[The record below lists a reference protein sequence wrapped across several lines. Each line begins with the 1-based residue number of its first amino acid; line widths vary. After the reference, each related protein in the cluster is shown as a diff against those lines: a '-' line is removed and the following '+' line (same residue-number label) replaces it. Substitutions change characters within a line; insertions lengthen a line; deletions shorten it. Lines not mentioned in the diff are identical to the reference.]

1 MVGID
6 KDEIAVIKLVGS
18 RMREARELNKLPVH
32 VAADR
37 LGIPKPL
44 LEKLEVGFDVPSL
57 PLKWVRQA
65 SLIFDVSVDYLLG
78 FSDDWETDPKTRQ
91 DREFGAYIHQA
102 QTQLFSQW
110 AVKQMNLE
118 RQVEAMAVAVGT
130 LPAEIEAIV
139 EALNTFRGMNPD
151 FDKLPA
157 GSMLLHR
164 IKRVSEKA
172 QEARRVL
179 TRNKVIPL

>member
-1 MVGID
+1 MVD

-18 RMREARELNKLPVH
+18 RMREARELCKLPVH

-65 SLIFDVSVDYLLG
+65 SLVYDVSLDYLFG
-78 FSDDWETDPKTRQ
+78 YTDDWELAEETKQ
-91 DREFGAYIHQA
+91 GREIGAWIHQ
-102 QTQLFSQW
+102 QQSTLFAEW
-110 AVKQMNLE
+110 AVKQLRLE
-118 RQVEAMAVAVGT
+118 RQVEAMTAAVGI
-130 LPAEIEAIV
+130 LPVEIEAIAG
-139 EALNTFRGMNPD
+139 ALDVFQAMNPD
-151 FDKLPA
+151 FDRLPA

-164 IKRVSEKA
+164 IKRASEKA
-172 QEARRVL
+172 QEARRAL
-179 TRNKVIPL
+179 IRNQVTG

>member
-65 SLIFDVSVDYLLG
+65 SRVYDVSLDYLFG
-78 FSDDWETDPKTRQ
+78 YSDDWEVAEETKQ
-91 DREFGAYIHQA
+91 GREIGAYIHQE
-102 QTQLFSQW
+102 QSKLFSRW
-110 AVKQMNLE
+110 AVRQMNLE
-118 RQVEAMAVAVGT
+118 RQVEAMTAVVGT

-157 GSMLLHR
+157 GSMLQHR
-164 IKRVSEKA
+164 IQRAHEKA
-172 QEARRVL
+172 QEARRALLRHQV
-179 TRNKVIPL
+179 TG

>member
-1 MVGID
+1 MVD
-6 KDEIAVIKLVGS
+6 KDEVAIVKLVGG
-18 RMREARELNKLPVH
+18 RMREARELCKLTVYE
-32 VAADR
+32 AADR

-65 SLIFDVSVDYLLG
+65 SLIYDVSVDFLLG
-78 FSDDWETDPKTRQ
+78 FSDDWEVDPKTRQ
-91 DREFGAYIHQA
+91 DREFAAYVHAEQA
-102 QTQLFSQW
+102 KLFSRW
-110 AVKQMNLE
+110 AVKQLHLE
-118 RQVEAMAVAVGT
+118 RQVEAMTAVIGT

-157 GSMLLHR
+157 GSMLQHR
-164 IKRVSEKA
+164 IQRASEKA
-172 QEARRVL
+172 QEARRALLRHQV
-179 TRNKVIPL
+179 TG